1 MQSCCIDKTSTAE
14 LSEAINSMFRW
25 YQNAKVCYAYL
36 ADVANKDE
44 FSSSRWFSRGWT
56 LQELIAPK
64 VVRFYSSDWT
74 LLGLKSELCHLLQ
87 EITEIDAFVLETGL
101 FSQVCIAKRMS
112 WASRRETTRI
122 EDRAYSL
129 MGIFDVNMPLIYG
142 EGPKAFTRLQHE
154 ILRVSAD
161 QSLFAW
167 GAPVVFSDIHTF
179 FRTRGAPTRHGL
191 FADSPMD
198 FSNKHDILQAR
209 SQETS
214 PPPVIYGNG
223 IRVQY
228 PVLEK
233 GSSSFM
239 ILVLACTTRNATRA
253 YIGVPLEIWDN
264 TCYTRNG
271 PLVLIFPGDWTKA
284 QSKALVVKEPPAGVV
299 PRFPISF
306 QVLRVPNKSRMRQ
319 EDQYALDEV
328 FCLRDSAYHPTKHS
342 ISISHG
348 HPERP
353 HRGPC
358 AALFFTFS
366 PISDKRV
373 GSDDGIFPI
382 RSFAVVLGYSNHP
395 FGSAPLRMAHIT
407 ARLPESIMICRS
419 RYRSDQ
425 FDR

>member
-1 MQSCCIDKTSTAE
+1 
-14 LSEAINSMFRW
+14 MFRW

-154 ILRVSAD
+154 ILRVSDD

-179 FRTRGAPTRHGL
+179 FSHAGGA
-191 FADSPMD
+191 
-198 FSNKHDILQAR
+198 
-209 SQETS
+209 
-214 PPPVIYGNG
+214 Y
-223 IRVQY
+223 
-228 PVLEK
+228 
-233 GSSSFM
+233 
-239 ILVLACTTRNATRA
+239 
-253 YIGVPLEIWDN
+253 
-264 TCYTRNG
+264 
-271 PLVLIFPGDWTKA
+271 
-284 QSKALVVKEPPAGVV
+284 
-299 PRFPISF
+299 
-306 QVLRVPNKSRMRQ
+306 
-319 EDQYALDEV
+319 
-328 FCLRDSAYHPTKHS
+328 
-342 ISISHG
+342 
-348 HPERP
+348 
-353 HRGPC
+353 
-358 AALFFTFS
+358 
-366 PISDKRV
+366 
-373 GSDDGIFPI
+373 
-382 RSFAVVLGYSNHP
+382 
-395 FGSAPLRMAHIT
+395 
-407 ARLPESIMICRS
+407 
-419 RYRSDQ
+419 
-425 FDR
+425 